1 MYFRN
6 MIENEISSNG
16 VVKRL
21 FYFDKI
27 IGIFAVIFNFLNIK
41 HRFTY
46 ERCKQQ

>member
-1 MYFRN
+1 MYYRN

-27 IGIFAVIFNFLNIK
+27 IGLFAVIFNFLNIK

-46 ERCKQQ
+46 E